1 MSESNPKSNV
11 QHLIEN
17 VKRLVTLHLDYARL
31 TATEKLTIILST
43 VAIYALVVIFAT
55 LSLVFLTL
63 GVGHLLAT
71 TIAPH
76 FAYLIVAGFYVVVL
90 GVLILF
96 RKAIFVNPIAR
107 FLSKLFINPPEDRE
121 DK

>member
-1 MSESNPKSNV
+1 MSESKPKTNT
-11 QHLIEN
+11 QKLYDN
-17 VKRLVTLHLDYARL
+17 VKRLVMLHIDYARL
-31 TATEKLTIILST
+31 TAAEKLTIILST
-43 VAIYALVVIFAT
+43 MAIYALVVMFST

-90 GVLILF
+90 VLLMVF
-96 RKAIFVNPIAR
+96 RKKLFINPIAR
-107 FLSKLFINPPEDRE
+107 FLSKLFLNPPEE
-121 DK
+121 